1 VIGLDTNIVV
11 RFLMLDDPAQSAR
24 AAQILEALSEDEP
37 GFVSVVVLAET
48 VWVLDRFY
56 RQNRATIAEIVQG
69 LLGADSLVLEHSA
82 EVALA
87 LSAMRDQGADFTDA
101 LIARIAASAGCS
113 HTLTFDRRAA
123 RLPGFARA

>member
-1 VIGLDTNIVV
+1 MIGLDTNIVV

-101 LIARIAASAGCS
+101 LIAAIAGSAGCI

-123 RLPGFARA
+123 RLPGFALA